1 MLRSQY
7 TYYVIILGGEGWRG
21 QGNDCFDYAGRGFQN
36 LEKVDYV
43 ICAGSLMYLL
53 TIQLVLYTLLV
64 LMGGCLAGLYDI
76 NTIKAHTGDGAD
88 IGNIVFEGYGCGC
101 HCWL

>member
-1 MLRSQY
+1 M
-7 TYYVIILGGEGWRG
+7 
-21 QGNDCFDYAGRGFQN
+21 
-36 LEKVDYV
+36 
-43 ICAGSLMYLL
+43 
-53 TIQLVLYTLLV
+53 VLYTLLV

-76 NTIKAHTGDGAD
+76 NTIKAQTGDGAD

>member
-1 MLRSQY
+1 MLKLPISSAWFDIRSVNY
-7 TYYVIILGGEGWRG
+7 GFGPLWG
-21 QGNDCFDYAGRGFQN
+21 GRGVKN
-36 LEKVDYV
+36 WAKVDYV

-76 NTIKAHTGDGAD
+76 NTIKAHTADGAD
-88 IGNIVFEGYGCGC
+88 IGNIVF
-101 HCWL
+101 